1 MAASTT
7 PTIKKI
13 AAETQTIDSFEAL
26 LKTNNIF
33 LFIPNIIG
41 KKKKLN
47 CKILICFVFKGI

>member
-1 MAASTT
+1 MAATTT

-47 CKILICFVFKGI
+47 